1 MQIGI
6 ETRNAYAKFQTLTQ
20 SQLHEKDIERHRIS
34 WSVQTHASQTH
45 RHTDRQPHPQTTPR
59 VSVETYSTRGETVG
73 YKKVNLQK
81 VHSV

>member
-1 MQIGI
+1 MHMQ
-6 ETRNAYAKFQTLTQ
+6 NFKTLTQ

-34 WSVQTHASQTH
+34 WSVQTHTSQTH

-73 YKKVNLQK
+73 YNNKAGQEYRCPSLAFG
-81 VHSV
+81 